1 MGEREEMAAKE
12 IMKAVR
18 DGRARSRFIAVDSL
32 TVSYPQSVKSHR
44 MTSLKTITIF
54 ATQKPR
60 TARGPG
66 KKSLL

>member
-32 TVSYPQSVKSHR
+32 TVSYPQSVKCHSV
-44 MTSLKTITIF
+44 TSL
-54 ATQKPR
+54 
-60 TARGPG
+60 
-66 KKSLL
+66 